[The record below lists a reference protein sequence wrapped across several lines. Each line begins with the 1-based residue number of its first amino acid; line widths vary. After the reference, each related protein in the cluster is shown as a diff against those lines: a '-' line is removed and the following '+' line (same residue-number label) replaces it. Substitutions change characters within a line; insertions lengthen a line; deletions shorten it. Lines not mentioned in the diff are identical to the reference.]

1 MRTKRAHYDTY
12 DYPAYWEG
20 RDYEHESEI
29 IVIKNFLSKIPKID
43 KILDIGAGY
52 GRIAPYYIF
61 RAKKVVLAD
70 PSSKLLEEAK
80 KRVESLKD
88 IMPGKLRQ
96 VSFVQ
101 TSTEDLG
108 TNFKKGKFDLILM
121 IRVMHHIGDPE
132 KTIEALGKAIAPNG
146 HLILE
151 FANKIHGKATFT
163 KLLKGDFTY
172 PMDIF
177 PIDRKTKKDNKTI
190 NFYNYHPHIIKY
202 LLKKYGFRIKEVRSV
217 SNIRSPYLKK
227 HLPCWALTSI
237 EKLLQRPLAH
247 IYFGPSIFI
256 LAKKRA

>member
-1 MRTKRAHYDTY
+1 MRIKKAHYDTY

-29 IVIKNFLSKIPKID
+29 IVIKHFLGKIPKIY

-52 GRIAPYYIF
+52 GRIAPYYIY

-80 KRVESLKD
+80 KRIDSLKD
-88 IMPGKLRQ
+88 IMPGRLRQ

-101 TSTEDLG
+101 TSTQDL
-108 TNFKKGKFDLILM
+108 TTHFKKAQFDLVLM
-121 IRVMHHIGDPE
+121 VRVMHHIADPE
-132 KTIEALGKAIAPNG
+132 STIEALSHAVSPNG

-151 FANKIHGKATFT
+151 FANKIHGKATIT

-177 PIDRKTKKDNKTI
+177 PVDRKTTKDNKSI
-190 NFYNYHPHIIKY
+190 DFYNYHPHIIKY
-202 LLKKYGFRIKEVRSV
+202 LLKKHGFKIQEVRSV
-217 SNIRSPYLKK
+217 SNIRSTYLKK

-237 EKLLQRPLAH
+237 EKLLQKPLAH